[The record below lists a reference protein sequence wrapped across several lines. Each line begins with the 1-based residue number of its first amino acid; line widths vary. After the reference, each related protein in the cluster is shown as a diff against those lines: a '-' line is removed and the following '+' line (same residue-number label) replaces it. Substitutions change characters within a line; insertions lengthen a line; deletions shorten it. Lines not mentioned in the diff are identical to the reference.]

1 MYRDLSTE
9 TEAATN
15 IWLATLDRAFRDG
28 EMLRRWMGGERQYID
43 MSLSQILELAEDLVI
58 WFDSEST
65 ETGSLAFCCS
75 VLDAR
80 ISTIRERASEFL
92 SVIKRY
98 LETDAMYSISPLIP
112 QKLWSNTTFR
122 RVALT
127 AYDPVT
133 RYAGSC
139 ALRTAWFP
147 APHCRALTKTLVY
160 LDHARLY
167 RQVTPGHLIAA
178 IITDRI
184 RLFGSTPPNI
194 RAPRRVP
201 SIPGRASDWKYRLPP
216 DLESR
221 IRTLKIS
228 PAAVRQIA
236 QSEASDFVAS
246 VEPDL

>member
-15 IWLATLDRAFRDG
+15 IWFATLDRAFRDG

-65 ETGSLAFCCS
+65 ETGSLAFCCM

-80 ISTIRERASEFL
+80 ISTIREKASGFL
-92 SVIKRY
+92 TVIKQH
-98 LETDAMYSISPLIP
+98 LETDAMYSVSPSIP
-112 QKLWSNTTFR
+112 QQLWSNTTFR

-133 RYAGSC
+133 QYAGSC
-139 ALRTAWFP
+139 ALRTAWFL
-147 APHCRALTKTLVY
+147 APHCRVLAKTLVY
-160 LDHARLY
+160 LDHDRLY

-184 RLFGSTPPNI
+184 RSFGSTPPNI
-194 RAPRRVP
+194 LAPRRVFN
-201 SIPGRASDWKYRLPP
+201 IPDGAGDWKYRLPP

-221 IRTLKIS
+221 IKTLKIS
-228 PAAVRQIA
+228 PAAVRQIV
-236 QSEASDFVAS
+236 QSEVSDFVAS
-246 VEPDL
+246 VELDL